1 MYSLCPG
8 VVCRALLGIVRCQ
21 SCLLLV
27 LSPKCTFCASFLLK
41 SAQFLSRKLFFCC
54 FLHKKTS
61 KNENGP
67 VCCISVCY
75 VHCDHSFLCKIHAI
89 ANRNA
94 KSQRADNQKDMP
106 IFFAFLQ
113 FCKFLVSKQT
123 NRGDGLH
130 LIKLTNIG

>member
-1 MYSLCPG
+1 M
-8 VVCRALLGIVRCQ
+8 
-21 SCLLLV
+21 LLV
-27 LSPKCTFCASFLLK
+27 LPAFGSESQMHILRQFSFEKCAISFPKII
-41 SAQFLSRKLFFCC
+41 FCC

-61 KNENGP
+61 KNENGS

-75 VHCDHSFLCKIHAI
+75 VHCGHSFLLQFLQI

-94 KSQRADNQKDMP
+94 KSQLTDNQKDMP
-106 IFFAFLQ
+106 IFFAFLH
-113 FCKFLVSKQT
+113 FCNFLVSKQT